1 MRSFQKSS
9 SFLHYRIGYSAT
21 DLWETILSQG
31 LRWYF
36 IDTFRITLS
45 PTIYHQVWWLK
56 AWLNIIFT
64 TTFLSDLFEQIVYT
78 FDKYL
83 TTSIAICAYLYPEQN
98 CKRAPISISQ
108 IYMVHRAIIHI
119 IMSTLIDWIAI
130 TLIAF
135 C

>member
-1 MRSFQKSS
+1 MI
-9 SFLHYRIGYSAT
+9 LHRYVSHYIITYYLPSGMVAK
-21 DLWETILSQG
+21 G
-31 LRWYF
+31 F
-36 IDTFRITLS
+36 IECYIN
-45 PTIYHQVWWLK
+45 Y
-56 AWLNIIFT
+56 
-64 TTFLSDLFEQIVYT
+64 DLFEQIVYT